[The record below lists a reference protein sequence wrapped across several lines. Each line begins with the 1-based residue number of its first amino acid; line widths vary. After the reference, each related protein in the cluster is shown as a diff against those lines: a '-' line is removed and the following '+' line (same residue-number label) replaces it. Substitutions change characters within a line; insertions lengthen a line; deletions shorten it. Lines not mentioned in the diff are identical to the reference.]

1 MDDTERRRREIQRT
15 EKQEAAVREREKKSP
30 YRNFAQLNRE
40 NIPHLDR
47 ACRDNPT
54 AVRILLFIL
63 QHMDHYNALLCPY
76 QVFEEYLGLSQ
87 ATVARSLKYLKD
99 KGFIAVEKKP
109 GIGNK
114 YILNDNLAWT
124 SSGANLKNSRFPAT
138 VGLTAA
144 TEEDAERAR
153 HITFDRMAAASLCKN
168 SDA

>member
-1 MDDTERRRREIQRT
+1 MDDAKRRRRELERR
-15 EKQEAAVREREKKSP
+15 EKQEEALREREKKSP

-63 QHMDHYNALLCPY
+63 QHMDHSNGLLCPY
-76 QVFEEYLGLSQ
+76 QVFEEYLGMSQ
-87 ATVARSLKYLKD
+87 ATVARGLKYLKD
-99 KGFIAVEKKP
+99 KGFIVVEKKT

-114 YILNDNLAWT
+114 YTLNDSLAWT
-124 SSGANLKNSRFPAT
+124 SSMSNLKNSSFPVT

-144 TEEDAERAR
+144 TREDAERAR
-153 HITFDRMAAASLCKN
+153 RVKFDRMAAASLGK
-168 SDA
+168 DGRD

>member
-1 MDDTERRRREIQRT
+1 MDDAKRRRREL
-15 EKQEAAVREREKKSP
+15 ERP

-63 QHMDHYNALLCPY
+63 QHMDHSNGLLCPY
-76 QVFEEYLGLSQ
+76 QVFEEYLGMSQ
-87 ATVARSLKYLKD
+87 ATVARGLKYLKD
-99 KGFIAVEKKP
+99 KGFVVVEKKP

-114 YILNDNLAWT
+114 YTLNDSLAWT
-124 SSGANLKNSRFPAT
+124 SSMSNLKNSGFPAT

-144 TEEDAERAR
+144 TREDAERAR
-153 HITFDRMAAASLCKN
+153 RVKFDRMAAASLGK
-168 SDA
+168 DGGD